1 MTWMSNLQPYRLII
15 SGGGTGGHIFPAVA
29 IANEFRSRY
38 PAAEILFVGA
48 EGKMEMTRVPEAG
61 YKIIGLWISGL
72 QRRLSLSNLLFPIKL
87 LVSYFRARQIVN
99 QFKPHVV
106 IGTGGY
112 ASGPIMIAAT
122 RKKTPTVIQE
132 QNSFAGLANKQVA
145 EKASRICV
153 AYDGME
159 KYFPANKIVVTGN
172 PVRKDILD
180 IESKR
185 DKALSHFGFSPNC
198 KTLLIIGGSLG
209 ARTINESV
217 INGMEKLVA
226 SQIQV
231 LWQTGKGYFEAYR
244 SRLAS
249 YDLRKIR
256 VQDFVREMDLAY
268 AAADVVISRA
278 GALSVSEICVAK
290 KPVILVPSPN
300 VAEDHQTKNAKALSD
315 KNAALLITDAN
326 ADATLIDTALDL
338 IFDADKSAKLRNNIA
353 AFARP
358 NATSDIVKE
367 IEKLLE
373 DNPADKKLESYK
385 LSGSKSNPDAGN
397 SKTLQT
403 VLVRSR

>member
-1 MTWMSNLQPYRLII
+1 MSNLQPYRLII

-38 PAAEILFVGA
+38 PSAEILFVGA

-72 QRRLSLSNLLFPIKL
+72 QRRLTFSNLLFPIKL

-99 QFKPHVV
+99 KFKPNVV

-122 RKKTPTVIQE
+122 RKKIPTVVQE

-145 EKASRICV
+145 EKASRVCV
-153 AYDGME
+153 AYEGME
-159 KYFPANKIVVTGN
+159 KYFPAHKIVVTGN

-185 DKALSHFGFSPNC
+185 EKALTHFGFTPGS

-209 ARTINESV
+209 ARTVNESV

-226 SQIQV
+226 AQIQV
-231 LWQTGKGYFEAYR
+231 LWQTGKGYFEAYKA
-244 SRLAS
+244 RLAN
-249 YDLRKIR
+249 YDLKRIR

-268 AAADVVISRA
+268 AVADVVISRA

-315 KNAALLITDAN
+315 KDAAILIYDSTAHE
-326 ADATLIDTALDL
+326 TLIDTALSL
-338 IFDADKSAKLRNNIA
+338 IFDAEKSEKLRKNIA

-358 NATSDIVKE
+358 NATSDIVNE
-367 IEKLLE
+367 IERLLE
-373 DNPADKKLESYK
+373 NESMDNRSETYK
-385 LSGSKSNPDAGN
+385 LSDPRSDSGQSN
-397 SKTLQT
+397 STTLQT

>member
-1 MTWMSNLQPYRLII
+1 MSNLQPYRLII

-38 PAAEILFVGA
+38 PSAEILFVGA
-48 EGKMEMTRVPEAG
+48 EGKMEMSRVPEAG

-72 QRRLSLSNLLFPIKL
+72 QRRLTFSNLLFPIKL
-87 LVSYFRARQIVN
+87 LVSYFRAREIVN
-99 QFKPHVV
+99 KFKPNVV

-122 RKKTPTVIQE
+122 RKHIPTVIQE

-153 AYDGME
+153 AYEGME
-159 KYFPANKIVVTGN
+159 KYFPAHKIVVTGN

-185 DKALSHFGFSPNC
+185 EKALSHFGFTPDF

-209 ARTINESV
+209 ARTVNESV
-217 INGMEKLVA
+217 INGMEKLMA
-226 SQIQV
+226 AQIQV
-231 LWQTGKGYFEAYR
+231 LWQTGRGYFEAYKT
-244 SRLAS
+244 RLAN
-249 YDLRKIR
+249 YDLKRIR

-268 AAADVVISRA
+268 AVADVVISRA

-300 VAEDHQTKNAKALSD
+300 VAEDHQTKNARALSD
-315 KNAALLITDAN
+315 KDAAILITDSTAHE
-326 ADATLIDTALDL
+326 TLIDTALSL
-338 IFDADKSAKLRNNIA
+338 IFDVEKSAKLCKNIS

-358 NATSDIVKE
+358 NATSDIVNE

-373 DNPADKKLESYK
+373 KGSVDNRSVTYK
-385 LSGSKSNPDAGN
+385 RSDPRSDSGPGN
-397 SKTLQT
+397 STTLQT

>member
-1 MTWMSNLQPYRLII
+1 MSNLQPYRLII

-38 PAAEILFVGA
+38 PSAEILFVGA
-48 EGKMEMTRVPEAG
+48 EGRMEMTRVPESG

-72 QRRLSLSNLLFPIKL
+72 QRRLTFSNLLFPIKL

-99 QFKPHVV
+99 KFKPHVV

-122 RKKTPTVIQE
+122 RKKIPTVIQE

-153 AYDGME
+153 AYEGME

-180 IESKR
+180 VESKSE
-185 DKALSHFGFSPNC
+185 KALAHFGFTSNS

-209 ARTINESV
+209 ARTVNEAV
-217 INGMEKLVA
+217 ITGMEKLVSA
-226 SQIQV
+226 QIQV
-231 LWQTGKGYFEAYR
+231 LWQTGKGYFEAYKA
-244 SRLAS
+244 RLAS
-249 YDLRKIR
+249 YDLKRIR

-268 AAADVVISRA
+268 AVADVVISRA

-315 KNAALLITDAN
+315 KEAAILVTDSTARE
-326 ADATLIDTALDL
+326 TLIDTALSL
-338 IFDADKSAKLRNNIA
+338 IFDAEKSARLRKNIA

-358 NATSDIVKE
+358 NATGDIVNE

-373 DNPADKKLESYK
+373 NGPLDNRSETYK
-385 LSGSKSNPDAGN
+385 LSDSRSDTGAGTSTN
-397 SKTLQT
+397 LQT